1 MKQLL
6 VIFLLMVS
14 VDAMAKGGGGGHGGG
29 HSSGGH
35 SSAHASGV
43 HSSGSHVS
51 ESAGHTVS
59 PVHALYGHDAE
70 TVHRAPN
77 VTVMPHSYHTG
88 QSDGT
93 DEEPEPPSEMTWV
106 DYTLIGIAALLFVG
120 FIIAIPL

>member
-51 ESAGHTVS
+51 ESAGHT
-59 PVHALYGHDAE
+59 
-70 TVHRAPN
+70 
-77 VTVMPHSYHTG
+77 G